1 MGRPRAGT
9 HAVPTPERIL
19 DAAEAAFGEHTYA
32 DARLADIARVAGVR
46 RPSLLYHFESK
57 ELLHT
62 AVVER
67 LFADIIGRFER
78 SMVADAT
85 PAEIIDQ
92 LFVIWV
98 GFIADRPA
106 FAPLVVRGIID
117 GQGPVREQLRDQL
130 VPLLN
135 VVEQW
140 IHHAGVLP
148 SGMSARAA
156 LLQIGSDTLLR
167 ASSGPLE
174 EALWGT
180 TPAIETVRRL
190 FDLPARPPES
200 R

>member
-1 MGRPRAGT
+1 M
-9 HAVPTPERIL
+9 
-19 DAAEAAFGEHTYA
+19 
-32 DARLADIARVAGVR
+32 
-46 RPSLLYHFESK
+46 
-57 ELLHT
+57 
-62 AVVER
+62 
-67 LFADIIGRFER
+67 
-78 SMVADAT
+78 
-85 PAEIIDQ
+85 
-92 LFVIWV
+92 IWA

-117 GQGPVREQLRDQL
+117 GQGPCGSSSGT

-156 LLQIGSDTLLR
+156 LLQIGSDTLR

-190 FDLPARPPES
+190 FDLPARPAES
-200 R
+200 D